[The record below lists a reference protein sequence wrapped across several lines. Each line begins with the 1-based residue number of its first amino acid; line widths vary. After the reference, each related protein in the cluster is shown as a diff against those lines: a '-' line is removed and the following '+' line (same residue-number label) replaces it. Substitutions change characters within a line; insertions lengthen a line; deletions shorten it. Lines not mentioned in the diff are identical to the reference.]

1 MILCHGISMNI
12 LNTGE
17 TCVRGHK
24 RRFQRF
30 FSHYTRTA
38 FALFAL
44 LSTAI
49 VSPASAESGFSGMYL
64 QGMDVRI
71 ASALGM
77 EEPEGVLIRDLALS
91 GPAALGGVKRG
102 DIIVK
107 YANADIKTF
116 KELVAVAQKTK
127 IGQSIAVTVIR
138 AGKPIE
144 LNIKL
149 GKKQEAWKV
158 SKGSVAAI
166 PTAGLT
172 LAAVTPKIRQR
183 FGLRWGATGVLVT
196 LVDTEFA
203 DRQVLERGD
212 MIVQVNQQEV
222 WLPKHVTRH
231 YNEARDEKRDRILLL
246 VERLGNFRYL
256 LMPVGAE

>member
-1 MILCHGISMNI
+1 MRVTKGRFCQA
-12 LNTGE
+12 
-17 TCVRGHK
+17 VWGHS
-24 RRFQRF
+24 RMC
-30 FSHYTRTA
+30 A
-38 FALFAL
+38 MLFAL
-44 LSTAI
+44 LMSWA
-49 VSPASAESGFSGMYL
+49 VSPANAESGFSGMYL
-64 QGMDVRI
+64 QGMDPRI
-71 ASALGM
+71 AAALQM
-77 EEPEGVLIRDLALS
+77 EEPAGVLIRDLALG
-91 GPAALGGVKRG
+91 GPADLGGIKRG

-107 YANADIKTF
+107 YAGADIKTF

-127 IGQSIAVTVIR
+127 IGQSIEVTVVR
-138 AGKPIE
+138 AGKPVE
-144 LNIKL
+144 LNIEL
-149 GKKQEAWKV
+149 GKKEDAWKI

-172 LAAVTPKIRQR
+172 LAAVTPKIRKR

-196 LVDTEFA
+196 LVDAEFA

-231 YNEARDEKRDRILLL
+231 YNEARDGNRDRILLL

-256 LMPVGAE
+256 LMPVREE